1 MTLAL
6 IAMSHSPLLHT
17 ADPQPADDVR
27 ARVDEAFDRIHAF
40 AAEFDPTLVVVFAPD
55 HYNGF
60 FHDLMPPFAVG
71 LAASAVG
78 DYGTEAGPLAV
89 DEQQAL
95 AVVRH
100 VQQADVD
107 MVFSRRMEV
116 DHGAVQPLETLVG
129 GIGARPV
136 VPVFVNGVAGPF
148 VPMRRIRRM
157 GQAVGEYLASLDERV
172 LVVASGGLSHDPPV
186 PQWDTAPEPVR
197 EFLTAGRHPSEEA
210 REARQRR
217 VIEGAA
223 AFARGEATIRD
234 LNPAWDRAFMAD
246 CASGEVERFD
256 AYEAEAMTEQAGH
269 SSHEVRT
276 WVAAFSALAAAG
288 PYGTEFDFY
297 EPIPEYIA
305 GFGVMAA
312 RTR

>member
-1 MTLAL
+1 MPLAL
-6 IAMSHSPLLHT
+6 IAMSHSPLLHA
-17 ADPQPADDVR
+17 ADPQPADEVR
-27 ARVDEAFDRIHAF
+27 ARVDGAFARIHEF
-40 AAEFDPTLVVVFAPD
+40 ATEFDPTLVVVFAPD

-60 FHDLMPPFAVG
+60 FHDLMPPFAIG
-71 LAASAVG
+71 LAAEAIG
-78 DYGTEAGPLAV
+78 DYGTEAGPVAV

-95 AVVRH
+95 AVLRH

-107 MVFSRRMEV
+107 MAFSRAMLV
-116 DHGAVQPLETLVG
+116 DHGAVQPLETLFG

-148 VPMRRIRRM
+148 VPMRRVRRM
-157 GQAVGEYLASLDERV
+157 GQAVGDHLASLDERV
-172 LVVASGGLSHDPPV
+172 LVIASGGLSHDPPV

-197 EFLTAGRHPSEEA
+197 AGLLDGRHPTPEA

-223 AFARGEATIRD
+223 AFARGEAAIRD
-234 LNPAWDRAFMAD
+234 LNPAWDRTFMAA
-246 CASGEVERFD
+246 CAAGDPLRFD
-256 AYEAEAMTEQAGH
+256 AYEAEQMTEDAGH

-288 PYGTEFDFY
+288 PYATEFEYY
-297 EPIPEYIA
+297 EAIPEYIA